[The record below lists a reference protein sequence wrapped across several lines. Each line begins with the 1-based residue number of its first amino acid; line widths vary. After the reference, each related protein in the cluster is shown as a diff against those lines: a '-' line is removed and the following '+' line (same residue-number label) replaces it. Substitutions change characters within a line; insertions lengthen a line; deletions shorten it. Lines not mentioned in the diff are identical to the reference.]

1 MSLFPILN
9 TNTYDVYKDN
19 VKNRLIKEKLNSF
32 GKNIGNRFVIKG
44 SKIENK
50 ESSPK
55 SLSKRLIK
63 QAIY

>member
-1 MSLFPILN
+1 MGLFPPLN

-32 GKNIGNRFVIKG
+32 GKNIGNRFVMIG

-50 ESSPK
+50 ESS
-55 SLSKRLIK
+55 LKRSVKEIN
-63 QAIY
+63 